1 MRGTR
6 VVVALSLILGLITS
20 TVAYIY
26 MKNLAKP
33 AQPPSVKTTESVV
46 VALQAIPP
54 RTLITQEMVAEREYP
69 REAVHPG
76 ALRRL
81 ADAVGQITIEQIEA
95 GEQVLK
101 ARLLGPNETL
111 GLTRV
116 IPEGHRAVTVAVNEV
131 AGVAGFVKPGDR
143 VDVLCTIPG
152 LGNEPSRTST
162 VLQDVLVL
170 AMAQD
175 MERDK
180 DGEPKVTTSA
190 TLAVTPEGAQKLA
203 LAEEVGVLRLALR
216 PLFSGKAEIPTVT
229 TSDLINPKAAAP
241 VRHTAS
247 KPVVKPAPAPAPQPK
262 PRTVEVIR
270 GTEKETLVLDSSG
283 KVAR

>member
-26 MKNLAKP
+26 MKNLTKP
-33 AQPPSVKTTESVV
+33 AQSPSVRATESVV
-46 VALQAIPP
+46 VALQAIPA

-69 REAVHPG
+69 REAVHPN
-76 ALRRL
+76 ALRKL
-81 ADAVGQITIEQIEA
+81 SDAVGQITVEKIEA

-101 ARLLGPNETL
+101 TRLLGPDETL
-111 GLTRV
+111 GLTRI

-152 LGNEPSRTST
+152 VGSEPSRTST

-175 MERDK
+175 MDRDK
-180 DGEPKVTTSA
+180 DGKPKVTTSA

-203 LAEEVGVLRLALR
+203 LAEEVGVIRLALR
-216 PLFSGKAEIPTVT
+216 PLFSDKVEIPTVT
-229 TSDLINPKAAAP
+229 TSDLINPKTPVPAKRTAPKPAA
-241 VRHTAS
+241 
-247 KPVVKPAPAPAPQPK
+247 KPVPVSAPPPK

-270 GTEKETLVLDSSG
+270 GSEKETLVLDSSG
-283 KVAR
+283 KVVR

>member
-1 MRGTR
+1 M
-6 VVVALSLILGLITS
+6 VVSLILGLITS
-20 TVAYIY
+20 TVAYVY
-26 MKNLAKP
+26 VKNLARP
-33 AQPPSVKTTESVV
+33 AQQPSVRATESVV
-46 VALQAIPP
+46 VALQAIPA
-54 RTLITQEMVAEREYP
+54 RTVITQEMVAGREYP

-81 ADAVGQITIEQIEA
+81 SEAVGQITVEEIEA

-152 LGNEPSRTST
+152 VGNEPSRTST

-180 DGEPKVTTSA
+180 DGKPKVTTSA
-190 TLAVTPEGAQKLA
+190 TLAVTPDGAQKLA

-216 PLFSGKAEIPTVT
+216 PLVSEKVEIPTVT
-229 TSDLINPKAAAP
+229 TGDLINPKTPVPAKHAAP
-241 VRHTAS
+241 
-247 KPVVKPAPAPAPQPK
+247 KPAAKSPPEPAPLPR

-270 GTEKETLVLDSSG
+270 GSEKETLVLDSSG